1 MDTRLT
7 HRNKPPASV
16 SALPLCAVCDSGCA
30 LSRAT
35 STPTLDSARLR
46 HFSCTAGRLR
56 QKQALA
62 PLLQAQSRHN
72 SRYEMLVTLFRPMI
86 HLHLTLE
93 EMTLIRQALSQSSPT
108 PSPTLQQQQLLDKLA
123 AAHQQAI
130 RQRVCP
136 ICNQAFTQLKVGRI
150 ANYCSLACKQKAYR
164 QRRKRARRQFGPR
177 RPDR

>member
-1 MDTRLT
+1 M
-7 HRNKPPASV
+7 H
-16 SALPLCAVCDSGCA
+16 SGTA
-30 LSRAT
+30 PTETGSR
-35 STPTLDSARLR
+35 
-46 HFSCTAGRLR
+46 
-56 QKQALA
+56 

-72 SRYEMLVTLFRPMI
+72 SRYEMLVTLFWPMI

-93 EMTLIRQALSQSSPT
+93 EMTLIRQALSQ

-164 QRRKRARRQFGPR
+164 QRRKQARRQFGPR
-177 RPDR
+177 LPDR